1 MKENSNKQWTHS
13 KNKIEDLLDI
23 YVLHIRSVAEY
34 CSVVFH
40 SRLTEEQSM
49 KLERI
54 QRTCLK
60 VILSEMYINYES
72 ALEMTGLDTLRNR
85 REKRCLNFSLKS
97 AKHDRNQR
105 SFPLVDNNPYKMR
118 KIEPFK
124 VNFGHTSTYKDSAIP
139 YCQRLLNAHFSE
151 KMTTK

>member
-1 MKENSNKQWTHS
+1 M
-13 KNKIEDLLDI
+13 
-23 YVLHIRSVAEY
+23 AEY
-34 CSVVFH
+34 YCVKFH
-40 SRLTEEQSM
+40 SRLTDEQSM

-97 AKHDRNQR
+97 AKHERNQR
-105 SFPLVDNNPYKMR
+105 LFPLVDNNPSYKMR

-139 YCQRLLNAHFSE
+139 YCH
-151 KMTTK
+151 